1 MSNFFTALAI
11 LFWMCCGAVVGIAAM
26 AFLVVGKDDGDLLLC
41 PYGKLLGMPC
51 WLNEGGNYAKY
62 RVVAVSH
69 KGAVAIR
76 KWDDD
81 SGKHAK
87 WIDKSK
93 VKQGC
98 VRFGEDPHDTGEVAS

>member
-1 MSNFFTALAI
+1 MNNILTAIAI
-11 LFWMCCGAVVGIAAM
+11 LFWMGIGAAIGISAM
-26 AFLVVGKDDGDLLLC
+26 AFLVVGKMDDDLLC
-41 PYGKLLGMPC
+41 PYGKVLGMPC
-51 WLNEGGNYAKY
+51 WVNVNGDYVKY

-87 WIDKSK
+87 WVPKNK

-98 VRFGEDPHDTGEVAS
+98 IRFGEDPYATGEVVA